1 MTKRVSRE
9 IEAQA
14 LRMFADAMVLKTLC
28 GPTGLNGLD
37 DVKKQFETRK
47 NHFSFMKGYQLIVAT
62 CLMELLDTI
71 VAHPSILGLP
81 RDSRFQEWW
90 YFHRN
95 RHGLTSGAPF
105 TQPDSD
111 FANVV
116 MSMQRVLNGL
126 RTTNSWEGTAKVV
139 NEAKHFSDALC
150 RAGRRCT
157 PSPVGDK
164 KETPETADIIRRAA
178 IERLSDYW
186 EDHDIGTTYQ
196 FLLSNRGD
204 PTPEDSWLVD
214 DDPFWGIETHIDQP
228 QPLFP
233 TKKRIDLGIGI
244 IAAMSVSFSQLTN
257 GQDAADGAVTVFGRF
272 SGSLKSLREQLQN
285 EIGGEFPS
293 LEFGLILPAETE
305 GVKLIGPSDPLPPI
319 PSEERLKALVGDE
332 LRTVV
337 STGALGTA
345 DFPMFIRGL
354 ASDLQQEE
362 KIETLRIRH
371 AEDDDDY
378 LTWYSLAIRRPGF
391 SQFKDLYN
399 HSKWWLFYK
408 AYGEGFDADPEV
420 VEAERCVNE
429 TLQEFDDYINMI
441 PFEKVRKST
450 LLDLFEP
457 PAWRFVLNQAGAVHR
472 ANEDLRGALP
482 ELLASTLL
490 GYWNYSNIRTSWK
503 PSWAKVGE
511 LDAVGIQSTPE
522 GDICVVIEAKGQAKT
537 GQQLRDL
544 IGEFGD
550 KLRKLQE
557 SPTNLAKE
565 LGYDGTLRDIQG
577 IFISMAKL
585 EGFEHQ
591 ESMVTLQDIDWFVDE
606 LDKAGVPYR
615 LRKLLQTSTVP
626 LTITD
631 HQEPWRDYVDRKEQG

>member
-1 MTKRVSRE
+1 MAKRVSRV

-14 LRMFADAMVLKTLC
+14 LRMFADALVLKTLC

-71 VAHPSILGLP
+71 VAHPSILGLL

-111 FANVV
+111 LAKVV
-116 MSMQRVLNGL
+116 MSIQRVLNDL
-126 RTTNSWEGTAKVV
+126 RTTDSWEGTAKVV
-139 NEAKHFSDALC
+139 NEAKHFSDILC
-150 RAGRRCT
+150 RAGRGCT
-157 PSPVGDK
+157 PSPVGNK
-164 KETPETADIIRRAA
+164 KETPETAEIIRRAA

-186 EDHDIGTTYQ
+186 EDHDIGAAYQ
-196 FLLSNRGD
+196 FLLSNRGE

-214 DDPFWGIETHIDQP
+214 DDPFWGIETHLDQP

-233 TKKRIDLGIGI
+233 TKKRIDLGMGI
-244 IAAMSVSFSQLTN
+244 IAGMAVSVSQLTT
-257 GQDAADGAVTVFGRF
+257 GHDAPDGAVRAFRRY
-272 SGSLKSLREQLQN
+272 SRSSKLLREHLKDEN
-285 EIGGEFPS
+285 HGTFPS
-293 LEFGLILPAETE
+293 LEFGLIPTPGIE
-305 GVKLIGPSDPLPPI
+305 GRKLIIPMEPHDITPP
-319 PSEERLKALVGDE
+319 EERLKALIGDE
-332 LRTVV
+332 LGVVV
-337 STGALGTA
+337 STGPLGTV

-354 ASDLQQEE
+354 ASALQREE

-378 LTWYSLAIRRPGF
+378 LTWYSLAIRRPRF

-441 PFEKVRKST
+441 PLSQVRKST

-457 PAWRFVLNQAGAVHR
+457 PAWRFVLKQAGAVHI
-472 ANEDLRGALP
+472 ANGDLRGALP

-490 GYWNYSNIRTSWK
+490 GYWNYSNIRTSMT

-522 GDICVVIEAKGQAKT
+522 GDICVVIEAKSQGKT
-537 GQQLRDL
+537 GEPLRKL
-544 IGEFGD
+544 VGKFGD

-557 SPTNLAKE
+557 SPTQLANE

-591 ESMVTLQDIDWFVDE
+591 ESVVTLQDIDWFVDE
-606 LDKAGVPYR
+606 LEKAGVPYR
-615 LRKLLQTSTVP
+615 LRKLLQTSTLP

-631 HQEPWRDYVDRKEQG
+631 YQEPWRDYVDGKEQG